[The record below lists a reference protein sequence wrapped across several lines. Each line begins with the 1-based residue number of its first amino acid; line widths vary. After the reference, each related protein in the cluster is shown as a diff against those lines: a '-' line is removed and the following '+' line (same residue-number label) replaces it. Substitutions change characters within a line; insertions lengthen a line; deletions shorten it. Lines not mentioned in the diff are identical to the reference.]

1 MKDIEYIVGIYH
13 YLNATP
19 ESHGS
24 SAYYLIY
31 LLDEKGLLD
40 RAGAHKLYE
49 DRFKSDISVEEVQHH
64 YGDREKMIGPFATT
78 DLLNQFA
85 FQLCEEL
92 NAEKVSLLSV
102 QEYNVLLESTQTA
115 SDFHRDLLLKGN
127 VMENIER
134 KKKGFLNRFFS

>member
-1 MKDIEYIVGIYH
+1 MKDTEYIVGIYNFI
-13 YLNATP
+13 NATP
-19 ESHGS
+19 ELHSD
-24 SAYYLIY
+24 SAYYILY

-40 RAGAHKLYE
+40 KGLAQKLYE
-49 DRFKSDISVEEVQHH
+49 VHFKSALAGVEENA
-64 YGDREKMIGPFATT
+64 YTSKMIGPFEST

-102 QEYNVLLESTQTA
+102 QEYNSLLETTQQA

-134 KKKGFLNRFFS
+134 KKKGFLSRFF

>member
-1 MKDIEYIVGIYH
+1 MKDTEYIVGVYNYI
-13 YLNATP
+13 NAFP
-19 ESHGS
+19 EIHSD
-24 SAYYLIY
+24 SAYYLLY

-40 RAGAHKLYE
+40 KSAAHKLYN
-49 DRFKSDISVEEVQHH
+49 DRFKSELTSSDIHQN
-64 YGDREKMIGPFATT
+64 MIGPFDSTEA
-78 DLLNQFA
+78 LNQFA

-102 QEYNVLLESTQTA
+102 QEYNGLLEGTQTA

-134 KKKGFLNRFFS
+134 KKKGFLSRFF

>member
-1 MKDIEYIVGIYH
+1 MKDTEYIIGIYNFV
-13 YLNATP
+13 NANP
-19 ESHGS
+19 EIQAD
-24 SAYYLIY
+24 SAYYILY

-40 RAGAHKLYE
+40 RSAAIKLYE
-49 DRFKSDISVEEVQHH
+49 ERFQSNLSGAHDFLNNH
-64 YGDREKMIGPFATT
+64 GMIGPFEST
-78 DLLNQFA
+78 DFLNQFA

-102 QEYNVLLESTQTA
+102 SDYNLLLESTQTA

-134 KKKGFLNRFFS
+134 KKKGFLSRFF